1 MQYFTVLLVAALV
14 FGVCYLFDKGF
25 EKLFRSQAQ
34 HYSGLS
40 VRLNKRYAAFG
51 AILITLG
58 VAAFFTGLESGWVM
72 IAGGLLVMLLGAALV
87 VYYATFGVFYDEDS
101 FLVMSAGKKNRE
113 YRYNQ
118 IKSQQLYRNGG
129 HVLVELHMTDGTA
142 VQVQSNMVG
151 VYPFLDTAF
160 EGWCHQKGIDPASCD
175 FHDPDNSCWFPKVE
189 EI

>member
-1 MQYFTVLLVAALV
+1 MAIILVAAATFFL
-14 FGVCYLFDKGF
+14 CWLLDKGF
-25 EKLFRSQAQ
+25 QKAFRSAPQ
-34 HYSGLS
+34 HMSGKS
-40 VRLNKRYAAFG
+40 VRLNKYNGLAG
-51 AILITLG
+51 VILVLLG
-58 VAAFFTGLESGWVM
+58 VVAMLFGGETIMLVGGGIVLLMGIGFM
-72 IAGGLLVMLLGAALV
+72 IRYMG
-87 VYYATFGVFYDEDS
+87 FGVFYDEDS

-160 EGWCHQKGIDPASCD
+160 EGWCHQKGIDPASCE
-175 FHDPDNSCWFPKVE
+175 FHDPDNSCWFPALE
-189 EI
+189 AE

>member
-1 MQYFTVLLVAALV
+1 MAIILVAAGTFFL
-14 FGVCYLFDKGF
+14 CWLLDKGF
-25 EKLFRSQAQ
+25 QKAFRSAPQ
-34 HYSGLS
+34 HMSGKS
-40 VRLNKRYAAFG
+40 VRLNKYNGLAG
-51 AILITLG
+51 VILVLLG
-58 VAAFFTGLESGWVM
+58 VVAMLFGGETIMLVGGGIVLLMGIGFM
-72 IAGGLLVMLLGAALV
+72 IRYMG
-87 VYYATFGVFYDEDS
+87 FGVFYDEDS

-160 EGWCHQKGIDPASCD
+160 AGWCKQTGRDPEECE
-175 FHDPDNSCWFPKVE
+175 FHNPSKHWWFPQQE
-189 EI
+189 S